1 MKYIN
6 NKSISASKAKLIDF
20 YSAIIGNFSL
30 QLSGIL
36 IAILKDGKNIMN
48 LTSWRSNNFVVKE
61 KLIQLN
67 ILISVLN
74 EYV

>member
-6 NKSISASKAKLIDF
+6 NKSISASKTKLIDF

-48 LTSWRSNNFVVKE
+48 LTS
-61 KLIQLN
+61 
-67 ILISVLN
+67 
-74 EYV
+74 

>member
-20 YSAIIGNFSL
+20 YSAIIGNFTL

-36 IAILKDGKNIMN
+36 IAILKDSKNIMY
-48 LTSWRSNNFVVKE
+48 F
-61 KLIQLN
+61 
-67 ILISVLN
+67 IS
-74 EYV
+74 

>member
-6 NKSISASKAKLIDF
+6 SKSISASKAKLIVF

-36 IAILKDGKNIMN
+36 IAILENSK
-48 LTSWRSNNFVVKE
+48 
-61 KLIQLN
+61 
-67 ILISVLN
+67 IL
-74 EYV
+74 